1 MKDTTVEKGVLDILK
16 EGGVWGSKEMAES
29 LSIEIPKLRDAVRK
43 IRRRFLDGEEVPYIF
58 TAKGGYTVDEKPE
71 NVMYEARMRLAFGTG
86 VLLNGVH
93 VFRRGKRIAAKN
105 FSVLRVEY
113 KPRMDELSEIIK

>member
-1 MKDTTVEKGVLDILK
+1 MKELTIEEKGVLEVLDK
-16 EGGVWGSKEMAES
+16 GGVWGSKEMADH
-29 LSIEIPKLRDAVRK
+29 LSIEIPKLRDVVRK
-43 IRRRFLDGEEVPYIF
+43 IRKKFLGGMEVPYIF

-71 NVMYEARMRLAFGTG
+71 YVMYEARLRMALGVG

-113 KPRMDELSEIIK
+113 KPRMAELEKVL